1 MKKIA
6 LIGSTGSIGRQVIAC
21 AERYPERYKII
32 SLAAGGNAKLLGSQ
46 INTLKPSV
54 AALCDASKA
63 GEIDSLP
70 EETTL
75 YTGENAALHAVTN
88 EADLVFVAVMGFAGL
103 KTVLEAIKLKKDVA
117 IANKETLV
125 AGGEIVTALAKANGV
140 ELIPVD
146 SEHSA
151 LWQSMYL
158 RKDTA
163 FKNLIITAS
172 GGAFRDMP
180 IESLPTL
187 KAADALKHPNWNM
200 GKKITVDCATM
211 VNKGLEVIE
220 AKWLFDCPLEK
231 IKVLYHPESIVHSMV
246 EYADGAII
254 GQMGYPSME
263 LPISLAMSY
272 PERLAGAPTL
282 DLAGKTLHFGE
293 LDMKRYPCF
302 PLVIE
307 SAKAGDNYPCALS
320 SANEEAVRLYLEDE
334 IGFTEIYDYLKY
346 VLDKTVKAPA
356 TYENLVETDLRSRE
370 LVLNRHKA
378 R

>member
-6 LIGSTGSIGRQVIAC
+6 LIGSTGSIGRQVIDC
-21 AERYPERYKII
+21 VERYPERYKII
-32 SLAAGGNAKLLGSQ
+32 SLAAGGNAKLLSSQ
-46 INTLKPSV
+46 INKLRPAV

-63 GEIDSLP
+63 GEIGTLP
-70 EETTL
+70 KETAL
-75 YTGENAALHAVTN
+75 YTGENAALHAVMS

-103 KTVLEAIKLKKDVA
+103 KTVLEAIRLKKDVA

-125 AGGEIVTALAKANGV
+125 AGGEIVTRLAKENGA

-158 RKDTA
+158 RKDTP

-200 GKKITVDCATM
+200 GKKITIDCATM

-220 AKWLFDCPLEK
+220 ARWLFNCPYDK

-246 EYADGAII
+246 EYEDGAIMA
-254 GQMGYPSME
+254 QMGYPSME

-282 DLAGKTLHFGE
+282 DLAGKTLHFNE
-293 LDMKRYPCF
+293 LDLKRYPCF

-307 SAKAGDNYPCALS
+307 SAKKGDNYPCALS
-320 SANEEAVRLYLEDE
+320 SANEEAVRLYLENE
-334 IGFTEIYDYLKY
+334 IGFTEIYDYLSY
-346 VLDKTVKAPA
+346 VLDKTTPMPA
-356 TYENLVETDLRSRE
+356 TYENLVKTDAVSRN
-370 LVLNRHKA
+370 LVYERYNSK
-378 R
+378 